1 VQIVVFGH
9 GSSKCGFNHLLFAP
23 SQNSC
28 LVHVRDDATLQA
40 MLAELV
46 PFVGMANLTMTFGMQ
61 CWSLIGAQGK
71 YKLATWISFLSS

>member
-1 VQIVVFGH
+1 
-9 GSSKCGFNHLLFAP
+9 
-23 SQNSC
+23 
-28 LVHVRDDATLQA
+28 